1 MNTTRAWLVMR
12 KDLRMGPR
20 SPLFLYAL
28 LLPVVLTFVIV
39 GVFGTLF
46 APSPRLGIVDEGNSA
61 VVSSAMDLE
70 GIDVT
75 VLGSAAELRE
85 MVEAND
91 LDAGLVLAQGFDN
104 AVRDGLQP
112 PLIFYV
118 GGESLASNRIILQ
131 VTTLDLVREVAGQP
145 APVVVDV
152 VTIGDVEA
160 VPIATRMVP
169 LLIMYAVA
177 IAGAFVPAA
186 SIVEEK
192 EKRIINGILVTPT
205 TATDYLVGKA
215 GLGVV
220 LGMATGIVT
229 LLLNNAFGDHGLT
242 LVLSL
247 FVASLMMAEVGL
259 ILGIFAK
266 DSNMLFA
273 LMKSGGILLFYP
285 VIFYIWPN
293 LPQWIAKISPT
304 YWFLQPIFEV
314 GVKGAGFGDV
324 WAQLLVALAWIAVL
338 VPAVRAMSKRL
349 EQKAAIEA

>member
-1 MNTTRAWLVMR
+1 MNLTRAWLVMR

-39 GVFGTLF
+39 GVFGSLF
-46 APSPRLGIVDEGNSA
+46 APSPRLGIVDEG
-61 VVSSAMDLE
+61 SSSIVAAAAELE
-70 GIDVT
+70 GIEVT
-75 VLGSAAELRE
+75 VLSDADRLRT

-91 LDAGLVLAQGFDN
+91 LDAGLLLPQGFDE

-131 VTTLDLVREVAGQP
+131 VSALDLVREVRGEP
-145 APVVVDV
+145 APVIVDL
-152 VTIGDVEA
+152 VTIGDVES

-169 LLIMYAVA
+169 LLIMYAVG

-205 TATDYLVGKA
+205 TVGEYLAGKA
-215 GLGVV
+215 GLGVT
-220 LGMATGIVT
+220 LAMATGVIT
-229 LLLNNAFGDHGLT
+229 LLLNNAFGAHGIT
-242 LVLSL
+242 LVVSL
-247 FVASLMMAEVGL
+247 LVAAVMMAEIGL

-273 LMKSGGILLFYP
+273 LMKTGGILLFYP

-293 LPQWIAKISPT
+293 LPQWIAKIAPT

-314 GVKGAGFGDV
+314 GVRDAGFGDV
-324 WAQLLVALAWIAVL
+324 WVQLLIALAWIAVL
-338 VPAVRAMSKRL
+338 IPAVRAMSKRL
-349 EQKAAIEA
+349 EQRVAIEA